1 MILSPLISGLF
12 VNTKKEKEEHLGLN
26 IIFTSGTDKL
36 DFRGIVDEI
45 EAYISPSTV
54 TDAIAEGYI
63 TQEFFSGVGTMVRV
77 DFDAS
82 GSLNPKDV
90 VFLQNLTGT
99 IPDTDFILA

>member
-1 MILSPLISGLF
+1 M
-12 VNTKKEKEEHLGLN
+12 N

-63 TQEFFSGVGTMVRV
+63 TQEFFSGEGTMVRV

-99 IPDTDFILA
+99 IPDTDFIPHPTKLW